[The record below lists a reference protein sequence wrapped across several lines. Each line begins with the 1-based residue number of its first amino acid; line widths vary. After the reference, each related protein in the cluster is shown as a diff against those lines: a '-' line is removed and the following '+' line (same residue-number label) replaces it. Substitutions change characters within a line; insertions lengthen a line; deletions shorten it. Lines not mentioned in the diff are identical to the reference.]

1 MSVGFGSSADA
12 VGQCDEAHGAH
23 WATPKACRMSI
34 YPSNMPISAAKC
46 KTSGFQQIM
55 AKIST
60 ASMKK
65 NRRPLRV
72 FLTMGG
78 GWAKKGLMGKFFA
91 LVVKIP
97 HYMEC

>member
-1 MSVGFGSSADA
+1 MLG
-12 VGQCDEAHGAH
+12 H
-23 WATPKACRMSI
+23 PKSLQDVYLSIKHTNFRSKVQNIRMS
-34 YPSNMPISAAKC
+34 
-46 KTSGFQQIM
+46 
-55 AKIST
+55 KIST

-65 NRRPLRV
+65 NRRRLRV